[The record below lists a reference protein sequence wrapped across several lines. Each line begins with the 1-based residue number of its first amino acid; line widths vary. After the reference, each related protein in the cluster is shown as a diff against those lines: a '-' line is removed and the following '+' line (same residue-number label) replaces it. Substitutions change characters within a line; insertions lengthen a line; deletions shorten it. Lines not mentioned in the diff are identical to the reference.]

1 VGAGS
6 PVVVIGADRAPTS
19 ALVSELHQLGYRA
32 ELVPW
37 PASEL
42 PPRSLRPAAVLFD
55 LRTLGVHAA
64 SALHAARRGRAAR
77 DAVLIGVVPE
87 HEAARLDLALGF
99 DDLLLAPYR
108 VTELAARLRLAHWR
122 SETAS
127 SSDLLRA
134 GPLTLNQSTYQVS
147 INRRPVDLTLQEY
160 RLLLFLLRNPGRVFS
175 REELLARVWGQEYF
189 GGTRTVDVHVRRLRA
204 KTEAAG
210 ELIETVRGVGYRL
223 APPDSE

>member
-6 PVVVIGADRAPTS
+6 AVVVIGADGDPTTGLIS
-19 ALVSELHQLGYRA
+19 QLHQLGYRP

-42 PPRSLRPAAVLFD
+42 HLRSLRPLAVLLD
-55 LRTLGVHAA
+55 LRSLGVHAT
-64 SALHAARRGRAAR
+64 SAIHAVRRGRAAR
-77 DAVLIGVVPE
+77 DAILIGVVPE
-87 HEAARLDLALGF
+87 DEAARIDLALGF

-108 VTELAARLRLAHWR
+108 IGELAARLRLAHWR
-122 SETAS
+122 SETAA
-127 SSDLLRA
+127 SSDILRA
-134 GPLTLNQSTYQVS
+134 GQLAVNPTTYQAS

-160 RLLLFLLRNPGRVFS
+160 RLLLFLLRNPDRVFS
-175 REELLARVWGQEYF
+175 REELLAHVWGHDYF

-223 APPDSE
+223 ALPPSG

>member
-1 VGAGS
+1 MGAGS
-6 PVVVIGADRAPTS
+6 PVIVIAADRAPTS
-19 ALVSELHQLGYRA
+19 ALVSELHELGYRP

-42 PPRSLRPAAVLFD
+42 RPRSLHPVAVLLD

-64 SALHAARRGRAAR
+64 SAFHAARRGRASR

-87 HEAARLDLALGF
+87 QEAARLDLALGF

-108 VTELAARLRLAHWR
+108 VTELATRLRLARWR

-127 SSDLLRA
+127 SADVLRA
-134 GPLTLNQSTYQVS
+134 GPLTMNPSTYQVS

-160 RLLLFLLRNPGRVFS
+160 RLLLFLLRHPGRVCT
-175 REELLARVWGQEYF
+175 RDELLARVWGHGYF

-223 APPDSE
+223 APPEPV